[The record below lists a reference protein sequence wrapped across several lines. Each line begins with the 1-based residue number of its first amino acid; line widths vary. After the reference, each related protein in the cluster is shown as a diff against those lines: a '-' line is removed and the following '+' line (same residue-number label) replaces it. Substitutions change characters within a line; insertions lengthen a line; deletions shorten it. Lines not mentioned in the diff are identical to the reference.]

1 MAAKYL
7 RYWHME
13 NQFQHASS
21 SIKIDY
27 YLKLIVQ
34 VYYRK
39 IYFGIIF
46 KIIWTE
52 SNHIRNYES
61 FEKREIHQPF
71 FYFMSL
77 AFVLYKVHSKLKS
90 AFCLNEFFTL

>member
-1 MAAKYL
+1 
-7 RYWHME
+7 ME
-13 NQFQHASS
+13 NQFQHESF

-46 KIIWTE
+46 KII
-52 SNHIRNYES
+52 
-61 FEKREIHQPF
+61 
-71 FYFMSL
+71 
-77 AFVLYKVHSKLKS
+77 
-90 AFCLNEFFTL
+90 